1 MEDLNLDL
9 LIEDLNLEVI
19 PAENTS
25 FTSFAHQYI
34 RKLSEG
40 KILTPKKR
48 QFSESS
54 VRQYGA
60 SMAMIEEIEAELPKK
75 VEITDI
81 SSKMMKAFEIFLIE
95 KNLSLNSVSAYI
107 SKIKAIANVLIDD
120 ESISF
125 RKIKIA
131 TPKERTTKIYLSL
144 NELKQIN
151 ECQELSEGQRKVWDI
166 ALIQIFCGMRY
177 STLKKFLESP
187 LSYIH
192 EIEGSSFISIIANK
206 TEEEC
211 VIPMSDIIVETLK
224 KYNGKIDPPSE
235 RYINQ
240 TLKIIGKKAGLT
252 NVIIERITIG
262 GEVKER
268 FKKKYEMLSSTTCRR
283 TFLTLIRGYIN
294 NDTAIISMSGHANQA
309 QMQHYVR
316 STKIDRVKP
325 FLNNDFFRIQL

>member
-1 MEDLNLDL
+1 MENLNLDL
-9 LIEDLNLEVI
+9 LIEDLNLEVV

-25 FTSFAHQYI
+25 FTNFAYQYI

-60 SMAMIEEIEAELPKK
+60 SMAMFEEFEAELPKK

-81 SSKMMKAFEIFLIE
+81 SSKMMKAFEVFLIE

-166 ALIQIFCGMRY
+166 FMIQSFCGMRY
-177 STLKKFLESP
+177 STLKKFLNNP
-187 LSYIH
+187 LSYIK
-192 EIEGSSFISIIANK
+192 EVDGFSFIEIFADK
-206 TEEEC
+206 TNEEC
-211 VIPMSDIIVETLK
+211 VIPLSEVISETLK
-224 KYNGKIDPPSE
+224 KYNGVINPPSE
-235 RYINQ
+235 RYMNQ
-240 TLKIIGKKAGLT
+240 TLKIIGKKSGIT
-252 NVIIERITIG
+252 NTFVERITIG
-262 GEVKER
+262 GEMKEVL
-268 FKKKYEMLSSTTCRR
+268 KPKYLNISTTTARR
-283 TFLTLIRGYIN
+283 NFLTIIRNYIHST
-294 NDTAIISMSGHANQA
+294 DAIISMSGHKNSNQ
-309 QMQHYVR
+309 MEHYIR
-316 STKIDRVKP
+316 STKLDKVMP
-325 FLNNDFFRIQL
+325 FMENKFFKISL